1 MLAGVKARKGVDL
14 QRFGAALLASIL
26 VLLATFSSHADT
38 NAKPQRIVSLSLCT
52 DQILLQLV
60 EKERIAAITFL
71 GIDPIYSYEW
81 QAAQGITTHSGL
93 AESIIPLQPDL
104 IIGST
109 YSTGNTS
116 IDAKSAAPNLTNQ
129 HLYAL

>member
-1 MLAGVKARKGVDL
+1 M
-14 QRFGAALLASIL
+14 
-26 VLLATFSSHADT
+26 
-38 NAKPQRIVSLSLCT
+38 
-52 DQILLQLV
+52 V

-81 QAAQGITTHSGL
+81 QAVQGITTYSGL

-109 YSTGNTS
+109 YSTGNTIAMMAQLGYPTTTFDS
-116 IDAKSAAPNLTNQ
+116 PTTLNEAETLARDIGKAVGESERAEQLIQTMRADIAKAKAIVDGLPPQLAISWA
-129 HLYAL
+129 